1 MVKIC
6 MDMIENQYLS
16 DFIIGQYRGS
26 FFTTISTARY
36 QIQFFS
42 GTILD
47 KKGKSAWLKIWKN
60 RQRIA
65 RMHIWKLDTQ
75 KLVAKMMK
83 QKTYF
88 HLKVTMVK
96 YIFTLER
103 FNKHLWMMSDWPTG
117 TAGLQAFGDEHFDF
131 SV

>member
-1 MVKIC
+1 
-6 MDMIENQYLS
+6 MIENQYLS

-47 KKGKSAWLKIWKN
+47 KKGKSAWLKILKN

-65 RMHIWKLDTQ
+65 RMHI
-75 KLVAKMMK
+75 
-83 QKTYF
+83 
-88 HLKVTMVK
+88 
-96 YIFTLER
+96 
-103 FNKHLWMMSDWPTG
+103 
-117 TAGLQAFGDEHFDF
+117 
-131 SV
+131 

>member
-1 MVKIC
+1 
-6 MDMIENQYLS
+6 MIENQYLS

-47 KKGKSAWLKIWKN
+47 KKRKVSIAENMKN

-65 RMHIWKLDTQ
+65 LMHI
-75 KLVAKMMK
+75 
-83 QKTYF
+83 
-88 HLKVTMVK
+88 
-96 YIFTLER
+96 
-103 FNKHLWMMSDWPTG
+103 
-117 TAGLQAFGDEHFDF
+117 
-131 SV
+131 